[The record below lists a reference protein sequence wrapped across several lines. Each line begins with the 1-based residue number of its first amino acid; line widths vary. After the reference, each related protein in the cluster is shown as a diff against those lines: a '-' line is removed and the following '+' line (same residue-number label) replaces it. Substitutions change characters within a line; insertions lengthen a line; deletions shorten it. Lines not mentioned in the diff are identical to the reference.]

1 MEIKV
6 AASVLSADLGRLNE
20 EVKLV
25 EEAGADIIHFDVMD
39 GHFVPNLSFG
49 APVLKCMQ
57 TKLPVDIHL
66 MIENPEDFI
75 EDYANSLPGGRKPNG
90 DIISVH
96 AEVCEHLHRVVQQ
109 VKAAGFRASVAI
121 NPGTSLTAIEEVID
135 DLDMVLVMTVNPG
148 YSGQSFI
155 ESALDKVRE
164 IRAAMP
170 DIDIEVD
177 GGVNSETCRMVRD
190 AGANILVSASYLF
203 GSKNKAEAV
212 STLKGI

>member
-1 MEIKV
+1 MDIKV
-6 AASVLSADLGRLNE
+6 AASVLSADLGNLNKD
-20 EVKLV
+20 VKEV

-49 APVLKCMQ
+49 APVLKCMK
-57 TKLPVDIHL
+57 TNLPVDIHL

-109 VKAAGFRASVAI
+109 IKSAGFRASVAI
-121 NPGTSLTAIEEVID
+121 NPGTSLTVIEEVID

-164 IRAAMP
+164 LRQARP

-177 GGVNSETCRMVRD
+177 GGVNADTCRMVRD

-203 GSKNKAEAV
+203 GSKDKAAAV
-212 STLKGI
+212 STLKA

>member
-1 MEIKV
+1 MDIKV

-20 EVKLV
+20 DIRIV

-49 APVLKCMQ
+49 APVLKCMN

-75 EDYANSLPGGRKPNG
+75 QDYANSLPGGRNPNG

-96 AEVCEHLHRVVQQ
+96 AEVCEHLHKVVQQ
-109 VKAAGFRASVAI
+109 IKEAGFRASVAI
-121 NPGTSLTAIEEVID
+121 NPGTSLSVIEEVID

-155 ESALDKVRE
+155 DSALDKVRE
-164 IRAAMP
+164 IRGVKP

-177 GGVNSETCRMVRD
+177 GGVNADTCEMVRD

-203 GSKNKAEAV
+203 GSKDKAVAV
-212 STLKGI
+212 STLKGN

>member
-121 NPGTSLTAIEEVID
+121 NPGTSLTVIEEVID

-164 IRAAMP
+164 IRQVRP

-177 GGVNSETCRMVRD
+177 GGVNAETCRMVRD

-203 GSKNKAEAV
+203 GSKDKAQAV

>member
-66 MIENPEDFI
+66 MIENPDDFI

-109 VKAAGFRASVAI
+109 IKAAGFRASVAI

-177 GGVNSETCRMVRD
+177 GGVNAETCRMVRD

>member
-1 MEIKV
+1 MDIKV

-20 EVKLV
+20 EVKMV
-25 EEAGADIIHFDVMD
+25 EEAGADIIHYDVMD

-57 TKLPVDIHL
+57 TNLPVDIHL

-75 EDYANSLPGGRKPNG
+75 EAYANSLPGGRKPNG

-96 AEVCEHLHRVVQQ
+96 AEVCEHLHKVVQQ
-109 VKAAGFRASVAI
+109 IKEAGFRASVAI
-121 NPGTSLTAIEEVID
+121 NPGTSLTVIEEVID
-135 DLDMVLVMTVNPG
+135 DLDMVLIMTVNPG

-164 IRAAMP
+164 LREARP
-170 DIDIEVD
+170 NIDIEVD
-177 GGVNSETCRMVRD
+177 GGVNADTCEMVRE

-203 GSKNKAEAV
+203 GSTDKAKAV
-212 STLKGI
+212 STLKGL